1 MIKLVPDTNVFVSAL
16 ISTRSNPAMLLDSA
30 GIKYRL
36 FISKDILDELEDVIS
51 RKKFGFSE
59 DKIGTVIEAI
69 LSFSEVVNPKIKLD
83 VIEADPD
90 DNKILECAVACGAK
104 YVVSGDAH
112 LLGLGEYDGIG
123 ILNPREACDLLG
135 I

>member
-1 MIKLVPDTNVFVSAL
+1 MIKLVLDTNVFVSAL
-16 ISTRSNPAMLLDSA
+16 ISTKSNPARLLDSA

-36 FISKDILDELEDVIS
+36 FTSKDILDELEDVIS
-51 RKKFGFSE
+51 RKKFGFNE
-59 DKIGTVIEAI
+59 KRIETVIEAI
-69 LSFSEVVNPKIKLD
+69 LSFSEVVEPKIKLD

-90 DNKILECAVACGAK
+90 DNKILECAVTCGAK

-112 LLGLGEYDGIG
+112 LLGLGEYDRIG
-123 ILNPREACDLLG
+123 ILNPKEACDLLG